1 MKITEEHI
9 EALQLLDQMR
19 RDKFSASRFEVLKE
33 AVGILQKQQG
43 IQWNKYPETKP
54 KNVGDC
60 LVLHKEEG
68 LCVIWATPQDA
79 FGLEGLRITHW
90 AEINL
95 PNQ

>member
-1 MKITEEHI
+1 
-9 EALQLLDQMR
+9 MR